1 MIYMPQKFTVENFA
15 HIWIHGYIFSAKM
28 AHISWSTCVSEIV
41 VGHVDFG
48 QPAGVGLAELSPTAV
63 HRIVNELTSSEL
75 DQTRLNSYKLV
86 PR

>member
-1 MIYMPQKFTVENFA
+1 MIYMPQKFTVKNFA
-15 HIWIHGYIFSAKM
+15 HIWIHGIYFFVKM

-41 VGHVDFG
+41 AGHVDFG
-48 QPAGVGLAELSPTAV
+48 QGVGLAELSPIAV

-75 DQTRLNSYKLV
+75 DQTKLNSYKLV